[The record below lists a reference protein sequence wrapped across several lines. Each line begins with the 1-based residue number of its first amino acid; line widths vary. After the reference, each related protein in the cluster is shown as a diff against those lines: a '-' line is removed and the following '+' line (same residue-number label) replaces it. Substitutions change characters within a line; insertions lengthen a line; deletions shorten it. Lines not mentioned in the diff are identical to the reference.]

1 MEVVTITVI
10 NRGILASKGIPMLV
24 IGVGQVQGDEA
35 VVLFVDVITISIVD
49 LLV

>member
-1 MEVVTITVI
+1 
-10 NRGILASKGIPMLV
+10 MLV